1 MKVYVVTYGEYSD
14 YTIQGVTLDKE
25 VAEEYVKKYNTDSIS
40 YSEARI
46 EVYNTDDFERMTK
59 MPMYKCLGKWGEI
72 EKAEE
77 IEFDCKDIY
86 KDGEIGELSWSV
98 YDFYIAVYA
107 KDADHAIKAASEIME
122 SYMNRKGIM
131 AR

>member
-14 YTIQGVTLDKE
+14 YTIMGVTLDKK
-25 VAEEYVKKYNTDSIS
+25 VAKEYVKKYNAASDG

-46 EVYNTDDFERMTK
+46 EVYNTDDFARMTK

-72 EKAEE
+72 EKTEE
-77 IEFDCKDIY
+77 IEFDCKDMY
-86 KDGEIGELSWSV
+86 KDGEIGETRWDE

-107 KDADHAIKAASEIME
+107 KDADHATKAASEIME
-122 SYMNRKGIM
+122 SYMNRKGII